1 MRFTLPMLGLCAL
14 ATMGAAAP
22 LLPSATTG
30 GTPIVR
36 VDAERGASEDD
47 TDFLFRLGLMEGH
60 LMIGHELVQA
70 KQPAMALPHFGHPVR
85 ELYDDV
91 SGYLT
96 KHRFPA
102 FDKQLARLEAS
113 VATAPAGADTEKR
126 YQDMIVTLHK
136 ARGLAPAALRASVPE
151 MIKICADT
159 IDAASGE
166 FNEALEQGR
175 IASTVEYHDSRG
187 YLEYTSQQLKS
198 LKEAA
203 HDPKSQGLLA
213 RFGDLLAKA
222 EWIVEP
228 LLPDPTPRAS
238 VEQFRAIAAQATDL
252 AKDK

>member
-1 MRFTLPMLGLCAL
+1 MRFVLPMLGLCAL

-22 LLPSATTG
+22 LLPGAPAGSAS
-30 GTPIVR
+30 IVR
-36 VDAERGASEDD
+36 VDAERSASEDD

-60 LMIGHELVQA
+60 LMIGHELLQA
-70 KQPAMALPHFGHPVR
+70 KRPEMALPHFGHPVR

-96 KHRFPA
+96 KHHFPA

-113 VATAPAGADTEKR
+113 AATAPTAADTEKR
-126 YQDMIVTLHK
+126 YQEMIVTLHK

-151 MIKICADT
+151 MIKLCADT

-187 YLEYTSQQLKS
+187 YLEYTSLQLKG
-198 LKEAA
+198 LKETAK
-203 HDPKSQGLLA
+203 DSTSQGLLA

-238 VEQFRAIAAQATDL
+238 VEQFRAIAAQATEL
-252 AKDK
+252 AKAK